1 LKKLITLVLL
11 VVFVLTISGC
21 GTSQPTAKKL
31 DSIAISYVK
40 LPLNV
45 PSIVEKKLELFEKE
59 FAKTNTTV
67 SFPEI
72 TEGPKMT
79 SALAGGSLNFCNALG
94 GTSAILAAANG
105 LDIKIIGMYSRAP
118 KAFTIM
124 VKNPDIKTIADLKG
138 KTVAGP
144 KGTILHQLLLAAL
157 SQQGLPGDAV
167 NFVNM
172 GIPQAVTALMSGDA
186 DAALVA
192 GPAVPKALESGARII
207 ATGDG
212 LLDATIVIAVDG
224 KFLQEHPDAVK
235 RYMKVHQ
242 QSLTYM
248 KEHPEEV
255 YRMAAEETGI
265 SMDNV
270 KQMYGWYD
278 FNSTIKDS
286 DIQDLEKT
294 QDFLLQ
300 NGLLTQKIEI
310 KKLLADMSKEIK
322 NNLKQ
327 TCPNSNFVLF
337 YEKLNI
343 L

>member
-1 LKKLITLVLL
+1 MKKLLTLFLL
-11 VVFVLTISGC
+11 VIFSLTIAGC
-21 GTSQPTAKKL
+21 NTSQPAPTAKKL
-31 DSIAISYVK
+31 DTITISYVK

-59 FAKTNTTV
+59 FAKTNTIVT
-67 SFPEI
+67 FPEI

-79 SALAGGSLNFCNALG
+79 AALAGGSLNFCNALG

-124 VKNPDIKTIADLKG
+124 VKDPAIKTVADLKG

-157 SQQGLPGDAV
+157 NQQNLTGADAK
-167 NFVNM
+167 FVNM

-192 GPAVPKALESGARII
+192 GPAVPKAIEAGARVI

-224 KFLQEHPDAVK
+224 KFLQEQPEAVK

-242 QSLTYM
+242 QSLAYM
-248 KEHPEEV
+248 KSHPEEV
-255 YRMAAEETGI
+255 YRLAAEETGI
-265 SMDNV
+265 SLDNV
-270 KQMYGWYD
+270 KQMYDWYD
-278 FNSTIKDS
+278 FEPTIKDS
-286 DIQDLEKT
+286 DIKDMEKT

-300 NGLLTQKIEI
+300 NGLLTKKIEI
-310 KKLLADMSKEIK
+310 KNLLKDMSKEI
-322 NNLKQ
+322 
-327 TCPNSNFVLF
+327 
-337 YEKLNI
+337 
-343 L
+343 